1 MPRCLSA
8 LAALALLF
16 SVPTHG
22 KTIDATLSGSWFNA
36 AQSGHGLSVEYLDRH
51 RTAIYWYV
59 YSPDREPIFLTIAA
73 QNDGA
78 RTSGIATIQNGMA
91 FGEFNA
97 EDVVRSEWGTVS
109 ITYHSC
115 DSLTLE
121 YDSVFADYGSGA
133 IEMQRL
139 LEVPGVKC
147 TDAPYHGRYRTETG
161 YQGPTD
167 TQRLGGEMALFEAG
181 VAVWHVDRHG
191 EIDVGL
197 GEWSGRGD
205 ADLQI
210 NGSEYTPTGEV
221 ADVSLA
227 GRLTPDGFVAEADGA
242 ADPLSLTATR
252 QASFQW
258 PVTAGDLTGSYTV
271 ADADGLLGQL
281 SIDAS
286 GAVDGMLD
294 DGCSVSGT
302 ISAEDQRFALVL
314 ASLDLSGCSRPG
326 LDGAARR
333 SETGE
338 LQLYLADGQRSYRY
352 VLSPAMAAPRV
363 KAEASYTVT
372 VTEDIVYAEG
382 LRHES
387 INSSAA
393 VPVPLLL
400 DAYVPDNE
408 QRNRPVLMFIHGGG
422 FRGGSKT
429 SANIV
434 NVVEYFAQRGFV
446 VFSINYRVVRDR
458 GTVPQA
464 WVDYA
469 PNLEESD
476 VDQFLAIYAALRDAK
491 AALRWVLAHADDYG
505 INRDYVTVGG
515 NSAGATSAL
524 GVGISAREDYRDELT
539 LAQDRTLLT
548 TNLFEPNQV
557 HTILDL
563 WGSKNALDTLEVIYG
578 LQRFD
583 SDSPSL
589 FIAHGTEDPVVP
601 YSSAEDLQAIY
612 EDTGAPYVLYAL
624 DGLGHGPWDTT
635 VDQKRIEQLAFEYV
649 VEQQGIQLE

>member
-8 LAALALLF
+8 LATLALLF

-97 EDVVRSEWGTVS
+97 EDVGRSEWGTVS

-221 ADVSLA
+221 ADVSL
-227 GRLTPDGFVAEADGA
+227 
-242 ADPLSLTATR
+242 
-252 QASFQW
+252 
-258 PVTAGDLTGSYTV
+258 
-271 ADADGLLGQL
+271 
-281 SIDAS
+281 
-286 GAVDGMLD
+286 
-294 DGCSVSGT
+294 
-302 ISAEDQRFALVL
+302 
-314 ASLDLSGCSRPG
+314 
-326 LDGAARR
+326 
-333 SETGE
+333 
-338 LQLYLADGQRSYRY
+338 
-352 VLSPAMAAPRV
+352 
-363 KAEASYTVT
+363 
-372 VTEDIVYAEG
+372 
-382 LRHES
+382 
-387 INSSAA
+387 
-393 VPVPLLL
+393 
-400 DAYVPDNE
+400 
-408 QRNRPVLMFIHGGG
+408 
-422 FRGGSKT
+422 
-429 SANIV
+429 
-434 NVVEYFAQRGFV
+434 
-446 VFSINYRVVRDR
+446 
-458 GTVPQA
+458 
-464 WVDYA
+464 
-469 PNLEESD
+469 
-476 VDQFLAIYAALRDAK
+476 
-491 AALRWVLAHADDYG
+491 
-505 INRDYVTVGG
+505 
-515 NSAGATSAL
+515 
-524 GVGISAREDYRDELT
+524 
-539 LAQDRTLLT
+539 
-548 TNLFEPNQV
+548 
-557 HTILDL
+557 
-563 WGSKNALDTLEVIYG
+563 
-578 LQRFD
+578 
-583 SDSPSL
+583 
-589 FIAHGTEDPVVP
+589 
-601 YSSAEDLQAIY
+601 
-612 EDTGAPYVLYAL
+612 
-624 DGLGHGPWDTT
+624 
-635 VDQKRIEQLAFEYV
+635 
-649 VEQQGIQLE
+649 